1 MSCGAR
7 STRPLKGAAAMV
19 MSGDP
24 ATDFLGWGAERSR
37 RPLHSS
43 TSLSLPKQ
51 RGRRE
56 LLNGD
61 PRPPIV
67 ALRGATAAIGSLSES
82 KKSEC
87 VFFNTALAENALSP
101 MEFRDGS
108 PSSLGRKKATQRNR
122 ASHCSVDLRGCRT
135 NYSSCA
141 KNNFEEVVHGH
152 GVVDYPTKQCAK
164 RQTNIFMER

>member
-1 MSCGAR
+1 
-7 STRPLKGAAAMV
+7 
-19 MSGDP
+19 
-24 ATDFLGWGAERSR
+24 
-37 RPLHSS
+37 
-43 TSLSLPKQ
+43 LSLPKQ

-82 KKSEC
+82 KKSDS

-108 PSSLGRKKATQRNR
+108 PSSLGRKKQLKGTEPRTAQLTCEDAEQITAVAQRTTSRRSYTATGSSIIRRSNAQR
-122 ASHCSVDLRGCRT
+122 D
-135 NYSSCA
+135 
-141 KNNFEEVVHGH
+141 
-152 GVVDYPTKQCAK
+152 
-164 RQTNIFMER
+164 RQTFLWNARTSFSSEENWSENWWSNRNTKSTTV

>member
-1 MSCGAR
+1 MGLVQSWRCPVSKRGR
-7 STRPLKGAAAMV
+7 RDGDERRPRHRLFWAGGLKEVGDHYILALPCPCQNKGAAASCLTV
-19 MSGDP
+19 
-24 ATDFLGWGAERSR
+24 T
-37 RPLHSS
+37 
-43 TSLSLPKQ
+43 
-51 RGRRE
+51 
-56 LLNGD
+56 

-67 ALRGATAAIGSLSES
+67 ALRGATAAIGSISES
-82 KKSEC
+82 RKS
-87 VFFNTALAENALSP
+87 VVNTALAEKCLVPHGIPKRQSFA
-101 MEFRDGS
+101 
-108 PSSLGRKKATQRNR
+108 LGRKKATQRNR